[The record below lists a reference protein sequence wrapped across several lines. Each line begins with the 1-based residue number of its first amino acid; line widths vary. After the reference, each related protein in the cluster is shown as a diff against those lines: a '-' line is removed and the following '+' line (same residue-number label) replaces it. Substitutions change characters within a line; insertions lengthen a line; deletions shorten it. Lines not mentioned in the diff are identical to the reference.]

1 MTMVNVERSVDE
13 SQCRF
18 VLRPNRSMSWRGTLI
33 FFFSLLAVSGMTAIC
48 LTVMGFWMVL
58 PFTGLE
64 MLVLWIGLYIV
75 ARRTYECEVIF
86 IAGDTIRIEKGRKH
100 PEHVLT
106 LARVWARVVLERCP
120 KAWYPSRLFIRSHG
134 RAIEVGR
141 FLEEEERQRL
151 AAELTRSL

>member
-1 MTMVNVERSVDE
+1 MMVNVERNVDE
-13 SQCRF
+13 HQCRF

-33 FFFSLLAVSGMTAIC
+33 FFFSLLTISGVTAIS

-64 MLVLWIGLYIV
+64 MLVLWIGLYVV
-75 ARRTYECEVIF
+75 ARRTHECEVIS
-86 IAGDTIRIEKGRKH
+86 IAGDSVRIEKGRKH
-100 PEHVLT
+100 PEKVWT

-120 KAWYPSRLFIRSHG
+120 GSWYPSKLFIRSHG